1 MSTLAVD
8 AIVDSS
14 NGNTATINGTTPT
27 AYNTMGKNL
36 IINGA
41 MEIAQRGTSATIS
54 TAQSYKTVDR
64 IKATGGFGGYT
75 NTESQDTS
83 VVPEGFTTSY
93 KWANTASAGAIS
105 SGAYNVIDYKVEGY
119 SMSHLDWGKS
129 SAKTVTLSFYVRS
142 GVTGT
147 YGIGLL
153 NGTSNVYMTTY
164 TVNSADTWERKT
176 IVIPGPTVGS
186 WNTTTSTGLT
196 IRWDMGVGTTYSTS
210 TTEDWTLSG
219 NIWGY
224 TGGVKFVETNNVDF
238 YLTGVQLEAGSV
250 ATEFERRPYGTEL
263 ALCQRYYEKSWN
275 VETAVPTA
283 TDVSSCMFLANRNPG
298 FPHIL
303 LNYKVTKR
311 TSPTIVLYS
320 STTNT
325 TGKFRNLDA
334 AVDIDG
340 GSSRIGANQA
350 TLYSLTS
357 TSLGQF
363 IQFHY
368 TISAE
373 L

>member
-1 MSTLAVD
+1 MALTQIKQSN
-8 AIVDSS
+8 IDSGFS
-14 NGNTATINGTTPT
+14 PS
-27 AYNTMGKNL
+27 YRNL

-105 SGAYNVIDYKVEGY
+105 SGVYNVIDYKVEGY

-250 ATEFERRPYGTEL
+250 ATEFERRPYTTEL
-263 ALCQRYYEKSWN
+263 QLCQRYYWRN
-275 VETAVPTA
+275 AA
-283 TDVSSCMFLANRNPG
+283 TTGS
-298 FPHIL
+298 
-303 LNYKVTKR
+303 
-311 TSPTIVLYS
+311 YS
-320 STTNT
+320 YFNIWQIASNT
-325 TGKFRNLDA
+325 TTTAGGAQMPVAMRSTPSVNFSNCRLVDVVTGFTFSSYSVVQASTMATEVTFTGLTGLTQYRTYFVQGNNNSA
-334 AVDIDG
+334 AYVEWN
-340 GSSRIGANQA
+340 S
-350 TLYSLTS
+350 
-357 TSLGQF
+357 
-363 IQFHY
+363 
-368 TISAE
+368 E